1 MLRPP
6 ASQPP
11 SPPPEQPVEQPV
23 LLGKFM
29 PQVNQVEKRGQGKG
43 AKGQTNNKSKM
54 AKGQAWTNGKG
65 NTNWKGSNNRGVAN
79 GQYNG
84 QHNAPTGWNDRK
96 GGWDD
101 WEQKC
106 EWSESWRLQWRGAA
120 AKQPQQWNQDQ
131 KLCIATFIFMA
142 GTSVEACFSN
152 IRSVAIPIETATCS
166 RGRIKGRENMGKLEF
181 KTIEGTHIT

>member
-1 MLRPP
+1 
-6 ASQPP
+6 
-11 SPPPEQPVEQPV
+11 
-23 LLGKFM
+23 M
-29 PQVNQVEKRGQGKG
+29 PQVKGPWRSPEQTQAQTWNEYEDAHYDAGNWYDARRYGEYMKGDRKGKG
-43 AKGQTNNKSKM
+43 WNNKGQAKGKM
-54 AKGQAWTNGKG
+54 AKGQTWTNGKG

-84 QHNAPTGWNDRK
+84 QQQHGHHNT
-96 GGWDD
+96 
-101 WEQKC
+101 Q
-106 EWSESWRLQWRGAA
+106 
-120 AKQPQQWNQDQ
+120 QQWNQDQ

-166 RGRIKGRENMGKLEF
+166 RGRIKGRENMGKQEF